1 MTTINRSNK
10 LSGICYDIRGP
21 VLEEAQRLESA
32 GHSILK
38 LNIGNP
44 APFGFEAPDDVI
56 ENIIKNIKTSQ
67 GYCDTQGIDSA
78 KLAIQEYYQ
87 SINIQG
93 VSIDDI
99 TLGNGVSE
107 LIMMA
112 LQGLLNSNDEVLLP
126 SPDYPLWTGA
136 VKLASGNAVHY
147 QCDESSNWY
156 PDIQDIASKIT
167 KNTKAIVIINPNNPT
182 GSVYPKDI
190 LESIIE
196 LARQHELV
204 IYSDEIYDKILY
216 DGAVHIPIASLA
228 DDVTFVTF
236 GGLSKNYWLAGFR
249 VGWMLISGAKKQAQS
264 YIDGINMLASMR
276 LCANVPMQH
285 AVQTALG
292 GYQGAFELTK
302 PGGRL
307 NEQMNLSYEMINQ
320 IPGLSCTKPQGALY
334 LFPKIDVKR
343 FNIKDDEQ
351 FIFDFLKAKNVLM
364 VHGRGFNWKTPDH
377 FRLVFLPHKN
387 ELAHA
392 ISSLQSFLRNYKQER

>member
-21 VLEEAQRLESA
+21 VLEEAQRLEDE
-32 GHSILK
+32 GHNILK

-44 APFGFEAPDDVI
+44 APFGFEAPDDVVKDVI
-56 ENIIKNIKTSQ
+56 HNLPTAQ
-67 GYCDTQGIDSA
+67 GYCDSQGIYSA
-78 KLAIQEYYQ
+78 KVAIHQYYQ
-87 SINIQG
+87 TLNIKDITLQ
-93 VSIDDI
+93 DI

-107 LIMMA
+107 LILMA
-112 LQGLLNSNDEVLLP
+112 MQGLLNNNDEVLIP
-126 SPDYPLWTGA
+126 SPDFPLWTGA
-136 VKLASGNAVHY
+136 VKLASGQAVHY

-156 PDIQDIASKIT
+156 PDISDIESKIT
-167 KNTKAIVIINPNNPT
+167 SNTRAIVIINPNNPT
-182 GSVYPKDI
+182 GSVYPKAI

-196 LARQHELV
+196 LARQHQLV

-236 GGLSKNYWLAGFR
+236 GGLSKNYRVAGFR
-249 VGWMLISGAKKQAQS
+249 VGWMLISGAKKQAQD
-264 YIDGINMLASMR
+264 YIQGINMLASMR

-292 GYQGAFELTK
+292 GFQSIYELTK
-302 PGGRL
+302 AGGRL
-307 NEQMNLSYEMINQ
+307 YEQMTESYKLINSV
-320 IPGLSCTKPQGALY
+320 PGLSCTRPQGALY

-343 FNIKDDEQ
+343 FNIKDDEK
-351 FIFDFLKAKNVLM
+351 FVLDFLKEKNVLL

-377 FRLVFLPHKN
+377 FRLVFLPYKK
-387 ELAHA
+387 ELKKA
-392 ISSLQSFLRNYKQER
+392 INSLGNFLSGYSQ

>member
-10 LSGICYDIRGP
+10 LAGICYDIRGP
-21 VLEEAQRLESA
+21 VLEEAQRLESE
-32 GHSILK
+32 GNNILK

-56 ENIIKNIKTSQ
+56 KDIIKNIATSQ
-67 GYCDTQGIDSA
+67 GYCDTQGIHSA
-78 KLAIQEYYQ
+78 KLAIHQYYQ
-87 SINIQG
+87 SINIKNFTPQ
-93 VSIDDI
+93 DI

-107 LIMMA
+107 LIMMSM
-112 LQGLLNSNDEVLLP
+112 QGLLNSNDEVLLP

-156 PDIQDIASKIT
+156 PDVRDIASKIT
-167 KNTKAIVIINPNNPT
+167 KNTRAIVIINPNNPT
-182 GSVYPKDI
+182 GSVYPKKI

-196 LARQHELV
+196 LARQHQLV

-249 VGWMLISGAKKQAQS
+249 IGWMLISGEKKQAQG

-302 PGGRL
+302 SGGRL

-334 LFPKIDVKR
+334 LFPKIDIKR
-343 FNIKDDEQ
+343 FNITDDEQ

-364 VHGRGFNWKTPDH
+364 VHGRGFNWKKPDH
-377 FRLVFLPHKN
+377 FRLVFLPHKK
-387 ELAHA
+387 ELTDA
-392 ISSLQSFLRNYKQER
+392 ISSLGDFLESYKQAL

>member
-21 VLEEAQRLESA
+21 VLEEAQRLEA
-32 GHSILK
+32 EGQKILK

-56 ENIIKNIKTSQ
+56 KAVIENIKRSQ

-87 SINIQG
+87 SINIQD

-112 LQGLLNSNDEVLLP
+112 MQGLLNSNDEVLLP
-126 SPDYPLWTGA
+126 SPDYPLWTGS
-136 VKLASGNAVHY
+136 VKLASGQAVHY

-156 PDIQDIASKIT
+156 PDIKDIDSKIT

-182 GSVYPKDI
+182 GSVYPKEI

-196 LARQHELV
+196 LARKHQLV

-216 DGAVHIPIASLA
+216 DGAVHIPVASLA

-264 YIDGINMLASMR
+264 YIQGINMLASMR

-292 GYQGAFELTK
+292 GYQSTFELTK
-302 PGGRL
+302 PSGRL
-307 NEQMNLSYEMINQ
+307 YEQMHLSYELINQ

-334 LFPKIDVKR
+334 LFPKIDIKR
-343 FNIKDDEQ
+343 FNIKDDEK
-351 FIFDFLKAKNVLM
+351 FVLEFLKAKKVLL
-364 VHGRGFNWKTPDH
+364 VHGRGFNWKAPDH
-377 FRLVFLPHKN
+377 FRIVFLPHKK
-387 ELAHA
+387 ELMKA
-392 ISSLQSFLRNYKQER
+392 IQSLSEFLHYYRQA

>member
-21 VLEEAQRLESA
+21 VLEEAERLEEE
-32 GHSILK
+32 GQNILK

-56 ENIIKNIKTSQ
+56 KDVIKNIATSQ

-78 KLAIQEYYQ
+78 KLAIHQYYQ
-87 SINIQG
+87 SINIKNLA
-93 VSIDDI
+93 VEDI

-107 LIMMA
+107 LIMMSM
-112 LQGLLNSNDEVLLP
+112 QGLLNSNDEVLIP

-156 PDIQDIASKIT
+156 PDVQDLASKIT

-182 GSVYPKDI
+182 GSVYPKAI

-196 LARQHELV
+196 LARKHQLV

-249 VGWMLISGAKKQAQS
+249 VGWMLISGAKKQAQG

-307 NEQMNLSYEMINQ
+307 YEQMNLSYELINQ

-343 FNIKDDEQ
+343 FNIKDDEK
-351 FIFDFLKAKNVLM
+351 FILDFLKAKNVLL
-364 VHGRGFNWKTPDH
+364 VHGRGFNWKTYDH
-377 FRLVFLPHKN
+377 FRLVFLPHKK
-387 ELAHA
+387 ELTDA
-392 ISSLQSFLRNYKQER
+392 ISLLGDFLQGYRQA